1 MKFINI
7 TDIEELILAKVDI
20 EKFLMKE
27 KTIDK
32 KYTIPEFVVYATSNN
47 IVYVNN
53 RKFISFSYVKTNNEQ
68 YVFVQDNYSKEI
80 INTIKDFFVKYAQN
94 SNFIKE
100 IKPEDLLEKS
110 YDEYYVIK
118 NKYYILQ

>member
-1 MKFINI
+1 M
-7 TDIEELILAKVDI
+7 
-20 EKFLMKE
+20 
-27 KTIDK
+27 
-32 KYTIPEFVVYATSNN
+32 
-47 IVYVNN
+47 
-53 RKFISFSYVKTNNEQ
+53 TNNEQ
-68 YVFVQDNYSKEI
+68 YVFIQDNYSKEI

>member
-68 YVFVQDNYSKEI
+68 YVFIQDNYSKEI
-80 INTIKDFFVKYAQN
+80 INTIKDFFIKYAQN

>member
-53 RKFISFSYVKTNNEQ
+53 RKFISFSYIKTNNEQ

-80 INTIKDFFVKYAQN
+80 INTIKDFFVKYTQN